1 MFVIGGKPKR
11 KQHIGQIALGIR
23 SHHHRKGYRRALLS
37 YVEDWAVSH
46 MITRLELHVVTANEP
61 AIKLYNQRGFEIE
74 GTIRNSLYID
84 GHYYDEYIMA
94 KQLKQ

>member
-1 MFVIGGKPKR
+1 
-11 KQHIGQIALGIR
+11 
-23 SHHHRKGYRRALLS
+23 
-37 YVEDWAVSH
+37 